1 MSGVTAVLKPA
12 RTRLLHVAEDVGS
25 GPVVLLIHGIA
36 STAATFTHLTPLLAA
51 NHRVISIELL
61 GFGESPD
68 GTTYSIEEHVDWLER
83 TIRSLKLKTFTVI
96 GHSLGGLLMARY
108 ARRNPNRVERL
119 IMVNPPIFLDPED
132 IGDRTERL
140 AANAYLRSYQ
150 FLRANKD
157 FTLRN
162 FKVVARLLPIKGAL
176 VVAEH
181 DWDPFKRT
189 MRHCIEEQTTVSDVG
204 SIDTPIDIV
213 YCSTDYLVL
222 NRALRLIGRFRHVTL
237 HRLRGGDHL
246 ISPRVARSI
255 ANVLRHGTL
264 KPPPEPHE
272 AE

>member
-1 MSGVTAVLKPA
+1 MSGVTAVSKPA

-83 TIRSLKLKTFTVI
+83 TIRSLKLKSFTVI

-140 AANAYLRSYQ
+140 AAMRR
-150 FLRANKD
+150 RA
-157 FTLRN
+157 R
-162 FKVVARLLPIKGAL
+162 ARRDSRRDHAGACVLPVKTQASL
-176 VVAEH
+176 
-181 DWDPFKRT
+181 
-189 MRHCIEEQTTVSDVG
+189 
-204 SIDTPIDIV
+204 SIDRLMVSAPF
-213 YCSTDYLVL
+213 SGVL
-222 NRALRLIGRFRHVTL
+222 ALAVAMGC
-237 HRLRGGDHL
+237 
-246 ISPRVARSI
+246 SPRSPQARS
-255 ANVLRHGTL
+255 
-264 KPPPEPHE
+264 PEGCAASRWP
-272 AE
+272 